1 MSRRGRGRADR
12 VRRGPRLNLGLRARL
27 MAIGVLGLVVGLALG
42 GTLLLGALG
51 WTLQRTVDAEALRTA
66 DAVALLAASEA
77 LPDPLPVA
85 GGQLRVQVVDAAG
98 RVRAASIDAD
108 RLVPMLDQEQL
119 RAGQRQRLV
128 VDGRRVGMAGP
139 VRVVTVP
146 AGTPAEPLTVLVA
159 KSLSDVRHSLHV
171 VRTLLLVGFPLLV
184 AGMAVVAWRVVGAT
198 LRPVEA
204 LRRGAAEITD
214 RAGPGRLPVPAA
226 RDEIQRL
233 AVTLN
238 DMLDRLAAARARQR
252 AFVADAAHEL
262 RSPLTNMRTELE
274 VARRLG
280 DATDWPAVAD
290 DLLADTERLGRLV
303 DDLLLL
309 ARLDE
314 QPARRPGP
322 SAGPVELGELLRT
335 VADRYPAPPV
345 RLRPPAAPLWTEG
358 DPGELHRVITNL
370 VDNALRHARSEVVL
384 TVTGPEPA
392 GPPSTRHGAGAG
404 PEGTT
409 PAPGWAGAGLAGPVS
424 AQRGVGAGPEGA
436 TPAGT
441 GAGLAG
447 PVPARGGTGGAVP
460 TPGEAGAGPAG
471 RMAARRR
478 AGAELAGPVAARRG
492 AGAAAGGAVPTPR
505 PAGSGERG
513 YHLVTVTDD
522 GPGIPA
528 ADRERVFE
536 RFTRL
541 DDARARDDGGAG
553 LGLAIVRELVRRAGG
568 SVELADAGPGIGSG
582 LRVTVRL
589 PALDVPEAD

>member
-1 MSRRGRGRADR
+1 
-12 VRRGPRLNLGLRARL
+12 
-27 MAIGVLGLVVGLALG
+27 MAIGVLGLSVGLALG
-42 GTLLLGALG
+42 GMLLLGALG

-66 DAVALLAASEA
+66 DAVALLADSDA

-85 GGQLRVQVVDAAG
+85 GGQLRVQVVDEAG
-98 RVRAASIDAD
+98 RIRAASIDAD
-108 RLVPMLDQEQL
+108 RLVPMLRPDQL

-128 VDGRRVGMAGP
+128 VDGRRVGLSGP

-159 KSLSDVRHSLHV
+159 KSLTDVRHSLHV

-184 AGMAVVAWRVVGAT
+184 VGLAVVAWRVVGAT

-204 LRRGAAEITD
+204 LRSGAAEITD

-280 DATDWPAVAD
+280 DATDWPAVAE

-314 QPARRPGP
+314 QPARPDAP
-322 SAGPVELGELLRT
+322 SRTLGPVELGELLGG
-335 VADRYPAPPV
+335 VAARYPSPPV
-345 RLRPPAAPLWTEG
+345 RLVPPAGSRWTEG
-358 DPGELHRVITNL
+358 DPGELHRVLTNL
-370 VDNALRHARSEVVL
+370 VDNALRHARGEVL
-384 TVTGPEPA
+384 LAVTGPEPA
-392 GPPSTRHGAGAG
+392 GPVPGQRGAG
-404 PEGTT
+404 P
-409 PAPGWAGAGLAGPVS
+409 
-424 AQRGVGAGPEGA
+424 
-436 TPAGT
+436 
-441 GAGLAG
+441 
-447 PVPARGGTGGAVP
+447 
-460 TPGEAGAGPAG
+460 
-471 RMAARRR
+471 
-478 AGAELAGPVAARRG
+478 
-492 AGAAAGGAVPTPR
+492 
-505 PAGSGERG
+505 GERA
-513 YHLVTVTDD
+513 YHVVTVTDD

-528 ADRERVFE
+528 ADRERVFQ

-541 DDARARDDGGAG
+541 DDARARDAGGAG

-568 SVELADAGPGIGSG
+568 TLTVSDAVPDPAAGGGPG
-582 LRVTVRL
+582 LRVSVRL
-589 PALDVPEAD
+589 PALVEPEAD

>member
-1 MSRRGRGRADR
+1 MTALLAGLRQRMGRL
-12 VRRGPRLNLGLRARL
+12 PTLGLRVRL
-27 MAIGVLGLVVGLALG
+27 LVIGVAGLSVGLALG

-51 WTLQRTVDAEALRTA
+51 WTLQRTVDAEAFRTG
-66 DAVALLAASEA
+66 DAVALLAAENA

-85 GGQLRVQVVDAAG
+85 GGQLRVQVVDAQG
-98 RVRAASIDAD
+98 RIRAASIDAD
-108 RLVPMLDQEQL
+108 RLVPMLRPDQL

-128 VDGRRVGMAGP
+128 VDGRRVGLAGP

-159 KSLSDVRHSLHV
+159 KSMADVRHSLYV
-171 VRTLLLVGFPLLV
+171 VRALLLVGFPLLV
-184 AGMAVVAWRVVGAT
+184 AGLAVVAWRVVGAT

-204 LRRGAAEITD
+204 LRSGAAEITG

-238 DMLDRLAAARARQR
+238 DMLDRLEASRARQR

-280 DATDWPAVAD
+280 DATDWPTVAD
-290 DLLADTERLGRLV
+290 NLLADTDRLSRLV

-314 QPARRPGP
+314 QPARPDG
-322 SAGPVELGELLRT
+322 SAARAVGPVELGELLRG
-335 VADRYPAPPV
+335 VAARYPSPPV
-345 RLRPPAAPLWTEG
+345 RLASPPGPLWTEG
-358 DPGELHRVITNL
+358 DQGELRRVLVNL
-370 VDNALRHARSEVVL
+370 VENALRHAHGEVVL
-384 TVTGPEPA
+384 AVTGPYPDPPVPGQRGAAPA
-392 GPPSTRHGAGAG
+392 AGA
-404 PEGTT
+404 
-409 PAPGWAGAGLAGPVS
+409 
-424 AQRGVGAGPEGA
+424 
-436 TPAGT
+436 
-441 GAGLAG
+441 
-447 PVPARGGTGGAVP
+447 
-460 TPGEAGAGPAG
+460 
-471 RMAARRR
+471 
-478 AGAELAGPVAARRG
+478 
-492 AGAAAGGAVPTPR
+492 
-505 PAGSGERG
+505 

-528 ADRERVFE
+528 ADRERVFA

-568 SVELADAGPGIGSG
+568 SVDLADAAPGPAAGTGPGLLVS
-582 LRVTVRL
+582 VRL
-589 PALDVPEAD
+589 PALDDPEADC

>member
-1 MSRRGRGRADR
+1 MSGR
-12 VRRGPRLNLGLRARL
+12 RRGPAFRLRKGPRLALSLRARL
-27 MAIGVLGLVVGLALG
+27 IAIGVLGLGVGLALG

-51 WTLQRTVDAEALRTA
+51 WTLQRTVDAEASRTA
-66 DAVALLAASEA
+66 DAVALLAASNA

-108 RLVPMLDQEQL
+108 RLVPMLNAEQL

-128 VDGRRVGMAGP
+128 VDGRRVGMTGP

-146 AGTPAEPLTVLVA
+146 AGSPAEPLTVLVA
-159 KSLSDVRHSLHV
+159 KSLTDVRHSLHV

-184 AGMAVVAWRVVGAT
+184 AGLAVVAWRVVGAT

-280 DATDWPAVAD
+280 DATDWPAVAE

-314 QPARRPGP
+314 QPAAPTSG
-322 SAGPVELGELLRT
+322 AGPVELGELLRT
-335 VADRYPAPPV
+335 VADRYPCPPV
-345 RLRPPAAPLWTEG
+345 RLRPPAAPCWTEG
-358 DPGELHRVITNL
+358 NPGELHRVITNL
-370 VDNALRHARSEVVL
+370 VDNALRHARGEVLL
-384 TVTGPEPA
+384 TVTGP
-392 GPPSTRHGAGAG
+392 
-404 PEGTT
+404 T
-409 PAPGWAGAGLAGPVS
+409 P
-424 AQRGVGAGPEGA
+424 
-436 TPAGT
+436 
-441 GAGLAG
+441 AG
-447 PVPARGGTGGAVP
+447 PVPGASTAGAVP
-460 TPGEAGAGPAG
+460 AP
-471 RMAARRR
+471 RR
-478 AGAELAGPVAARRG
+478 AGP
-492 AGAAAGGAVPTPR
+492 
-505 PAGSGERG
+505 GERA